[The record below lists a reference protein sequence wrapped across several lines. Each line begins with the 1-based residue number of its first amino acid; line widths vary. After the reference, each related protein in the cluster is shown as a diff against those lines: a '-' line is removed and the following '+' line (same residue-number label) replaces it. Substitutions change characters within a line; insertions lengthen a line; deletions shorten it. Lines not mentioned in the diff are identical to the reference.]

1 MSSCGPPTFTTAA
14 LADYHS
20 GAVCCVCHGSRM
32 ATSCSLRPGMLLRGR
47 TKPFLCVNGLFCVR
61 LNTFCSRRRRKFNLQ
76 ASRPPRGCRCACT
89 PKPLL
94 TDVYF
99 FMAHQSPAPLSVHLS
114 RSLSLCPSLS
124 LFLDPLLPSSWADS
138 WLRRLTG
145 PIVPAPHGGKGTAAR
160 APLAASAGS
169 HGRMQVSH
177 INSLLNYPPDL
188 RTTAIRRCSIPDTA
202 VFILGAQHTCTM
214 GRSLMCRK
222 RMPVITAKLVE
233 T

>member
-1 MSSCGPPTFTTAA
+1 MDDLPLAIDSRKTNLYTPNLYFLGAVTSPLNADMRTPFESLKTCNMTADQTEDWFLLGGRIYLSSCGPPTFTTACG
-14 LADYHS
+14 ADHHS

-114 RSLSLCPSLS
+114 LCVCVSVSLSLP
-124 LFLDPLLPSSWADS
+124 
-138 WLRRLTG
+138 
-145 PIVPAPHGGKGTAAR
+145 
-160 APLAASAGS
+160 
-169 HGRMQVSH
+169 
-177 INSLLNYPPDL
+177 
-188 RTTAIRRCSIPDTA
+188 
-202 VFILGAQHTCTM
+202 
-214 GRSLMCRK
+214 
-222 RMPVITAKLVE
+222 
-233 T
+233 